1 MSFSI
6 KKDEMEE
13 NMNKFGI
20 WVRVRDMTRT
30 YSQIWDLLKNKL
42 GIKFHSEPVYDKKCL
57 KTKVY
62 DSVNKNKFFR

>member
-6 KKDEMEE
+6 KKDEMKE

-42 GIKFHSEPVYDKKCL
+42 GIKFHSEPVYDKKML
-57 KTKVY
+57 K
-62 DSVNKNKFFR
+62 N